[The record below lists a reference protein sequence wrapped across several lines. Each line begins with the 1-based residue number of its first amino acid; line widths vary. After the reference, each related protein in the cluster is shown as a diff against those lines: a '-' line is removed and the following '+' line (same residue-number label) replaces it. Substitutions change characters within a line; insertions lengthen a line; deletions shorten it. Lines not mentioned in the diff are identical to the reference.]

1 MKKLILSVAI
11 VAGAAMMACSTAD
24 KTAEKASA
32 MTSKIEN
39 CTNPDSLKAYVDQ
52 ANEYVQTLVNSG
64 KIKEAQEFMA
74 KIEPVVKEKA
84 PALAGTFTAV
94 QAAIGKA
101 ADTAKETAADAAE
114 QTKEA
119 VSDSIDSKVEA
130 AKDAAA
136 DAVDNATDAVKDK
149 ASQATDAVKGAA
161 EKVADKTTDVAKNVA
176 DKTTD
181 VAKTVAD
188 KAGNAAQKTA
198 DKLKDLGDK

>member
-11 VAGAAMMACSTAD
+11 VAGVAMMACSSAD

-39 CTNPDSLKAYVDQ
+39 CTNPDSLKAYVSQ
-52 ANEYVQTLVNSG
+52 ANEYVQTLVKSG

-94 QAAIGKA
+94 EAAIGKVADNAKDA
-101 ADTAKETAADAAE
+101 ATDAAE
-114 QTKEA
+114 QTKDA

-130 AKDAAA
+130 AKEATAE
-136 DAVDNATDAVKDK
+136 AVDNATDAVKDK
-149 ASQATDAVKGAA
+149 AAQATDAVKDA
-161 EKVADKTTDVAKNVA
+161 AKNVA

-181 VAKTVAD
+181 IAKSAAD
-188 KAGNAAQKTA
+188 KAGDAAQKAA
-198 DKLKDLGDK
+198 DKLKGLGDK